1 MDGLVGSALVKAVAA
16 QNPTSN
22 IAFVLDK
29 VNEILNQRII
39 NRLKTTSF
47 DTVFHLVEAIG
58 PDENITQVLGL
69 VSASADFPKGLREDA
84 QRLLDSGLGDSFC
97 EYLKPVKKK
106 GCWWF

>member
-1 MDGLVGSALVKAVAA
+1 MDGPDLVKAVAA

-29 VNEILNQRII
+29 VNEILNQRIVDG
-39 NRLKTTSF
+39 LKQRTF

-97 EYLKPVKKK
+97 EYLKPMKKK